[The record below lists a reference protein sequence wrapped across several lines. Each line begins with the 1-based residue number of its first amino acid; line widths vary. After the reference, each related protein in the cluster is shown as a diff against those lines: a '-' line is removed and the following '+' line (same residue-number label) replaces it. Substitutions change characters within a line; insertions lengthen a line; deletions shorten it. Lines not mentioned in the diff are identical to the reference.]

1 MTIDSDL
8 TRLDNCFVDLPDF
21 RDNRDFVERVDRCAN
36 AAYEAVSPAL
46 ETFQGIPTAT
56 ELVSAEA
63 LEGILGSNEDRHN
76 ISTGIDMR
84 VITLNDPYN
93 PADDPQ
99 GRYIALSDERC
110 VEPREQLSELV
121 LASVRRLFD
130 RDDLALQ
137 DTGFIIYPPGSHMG
151 WHTNEKDPGWRV
163 FVNVVKE
170 PGRSFFRYRDPVT
183 KEVVTALDTKHN
195 LRATLI
201 PLGEPVWHAI
211 YSDTIRI
218 TMAYRVLDPDLLFLL
233 KRKDPAIRVIQ

>member
-1 MTIDSDL
+1 MAIASDL

-21 RDNRDFVERVDRCAN
+21 RGDEDFVERLDRCAD
-36 AAYEAVSPAL
+36 AAYEAAKPAL
-46 ETFQGIPTAT
+46 ETFEGVPNAT

-63 LEGILGSNEDRHN
+63 LEGILGSDEDRHN

-93 PADDPQ
+93 PTDDPQ
-99 GRYIALSDERC
+99 GRYTALTDEQC
-110 VEPREQLSELV
+110 VEPREQLSDFL
-121 LASVRRLFD
+121 LDSIRRLFD

-137 DTGFIIYPPGSHMG
+137 DTGFIIYPPGGHMG
-151 WHTNEKDPGWRV
+151 WHTNEKDPGWRL
-163 FVNVVKE
+163 FANVVKE

-183 KEVVTALDTKHN
+183 EKIVTAPDTKHN

-201 PLGEPVWHAI
+201 PVGAPVWHAI

-218 TMAYRVLDPDLLFLL
+218 TMAYRVLDPDLIFLL
-233 KRKDPAIRVIQ
+233 QRKDPSIRLIQ